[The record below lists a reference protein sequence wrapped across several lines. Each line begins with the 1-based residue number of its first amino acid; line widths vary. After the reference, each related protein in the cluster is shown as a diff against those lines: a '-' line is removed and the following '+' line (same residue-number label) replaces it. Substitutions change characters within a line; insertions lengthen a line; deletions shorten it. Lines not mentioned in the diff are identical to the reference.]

1 MRTVIKIV
9 STNTIT
15 LVQGK
20 IVEQPDRCWWEVE
33 SLNLHYQER
42 SRQDKY
48 YEEHAPHGNHEKNLK
63 NQSHKARSKRL
74 IH

>member
-20 IVEQPDRCWWEVE
+20 IVEQRCWKVE
-33 SLNLHYQER
+33 SLNLYYQER

-48 YEEHAPHGNHEKNLK
+48 CEEHAPRGNHEKNLK
-63 NQSHKARSKRL
+63 NQSDKARSKRL